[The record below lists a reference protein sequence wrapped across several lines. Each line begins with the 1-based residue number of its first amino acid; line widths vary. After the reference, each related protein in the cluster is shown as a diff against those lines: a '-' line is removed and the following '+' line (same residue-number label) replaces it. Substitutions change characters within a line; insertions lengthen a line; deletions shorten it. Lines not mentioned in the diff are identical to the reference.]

1 MTYKEKFEE
10 YKKGNLSPAE
20 AAEIENDIEKFSVL
34 MDYFDEKIISEPI
47 PVLTS
52 VKNDDFS
59 VSEQID
65 KLINK
70 RIKKST
76 ARILIVGVLFIAFFV
91 FGLGGTE
98 ILQII
103 GFSYG
108 AAHFAQ
114 GIFSA
119 VYYAV
124 NAWLLYRS
132 FVNKS
137 LKPAVF
143 IIIWN
148 IVLIVL
154 TFAFSAVMGD
164 AVPFVLPIILGFSTL
179 PQYFA
184 DIFDSIIIENIMNIF
199 GTAIIPLSILL
210 SVIAIIFIKKQINI
224 KPISKKLIKIITAV
238 FFSVAVILSGVS
250 TIINYLNGAFP
261 YDFLGSLIAEDASYE
276 INDDFIKANPLDK
289 SDDKLKAI
297 LEKFEYEY
305 FPESDVYRK
314 GRSDNMTV
322 SIYFGENNTPQ
333 TRSIYLNTSYYC
345 ITPHIPLDKME
356 RISSGEYF
364 KTGDDESYVMKELC
378 GFGLTPCSVNYLE
391 DNGERFTSCRV
402 MVRVHESE
410 SYPDGYDDV
419 LELEFK
425 DGKLVSFDSFH
436 INDSDTY

>member
-1 MTYKEKFEE
+1 MTYKEKIEA
-10 YKKGNLSPAE
+10 YKKGNLPPAE
-20 AAEIENDIEKFSVL
+20 AEEIENDIEKFSAL

-124 NAWLLYRS
+124 NAWLLYRA

-143 IIIWN
+143 IIVWN
-148 IVLIVL
+148 IVLIAL
-154 TFAFSAVMGD
+154 TFVFSVMMGD
-164 AVPFVLPIILGFSTL
+164 AVPFALPIILGFSTL

-184 DIFDSIIIENIMNIF
+184 DIFDSIIIENIMNVF
-199 GTAIIPLSILL
+199 GTAMIPLSIVL
-210 SVIAIIFIKKQINI
+210 SVVAIIFTKKQINI
-224 KPISKKLIKIITAV
+224 KPISKKLIKIIAAG
-238 FFSVAVILSGVS
+238 FFSVAVILSGIS
-250 TIINYLNGAFP
+250 TVINYLNGAFP
-261 YDFLGSLIAEDASYE
+261 QDFLGSRIAEDASYE
-276 INDDFIKANPLDK
+276 INDDFIKSNPLDK

-305 FPESDVYRK
+305 FPDADVYRK

-333 TRSIYLNTSYYC
+333 TRSIYLSTSYYC
-345 ITPHIPLDKME
+345 ITPYIPLDKME

-364 KTGDDESYVMKELC
+364 KTGDDEDYVMKELC

-402 MVRVHESE
+402 MVRVHENG
-410 SYPDGYDDV
+410 SYPDGYDDIF
-419 LELEFK
+419 EIEFK

-436 INDSDTY
+436 INNSDEY